1 MYFQIKE
8 LVLWPRKQGFEP
20 RRLPFEAGKVNVVTG
35 ASRTGKSAVTPIIDY
50 CLGAHTCAIPVQT
63 IRDACAWFG
72 VVIRTAHGEKLIAR
86 REPGLQ
92 RTTEDMFLLEAANV
106 EVPREIPAKNTNAD
120 QVRRMLDEL
129 CGLTNLDF
137 SAGTTPSGYSGRPS
151 FRDLGAFV
159 FQPQNIIANRDI
171 LFYKAD
177 THEHREKLRTIF
189 PYVLGAITPE
199 LLAKQHELQ
208 QLERE
213 LRRKDRELKD
223 AQEVSAQWVAEIQSK
238 VTEARELGL
247 LPSSAQSNL
256 ALEELLDLLRGIVKR
271 TDVSLQVSA
280 TTISEALNELMKLEK
295 EEAETSR
302 SLGSLRRRLSEM
314 KRLRETASAYHE
326 ALQIQRDR
334 LKVADWLATQHTGN
348 AECPVCGGDLGESGN
363 NLKQLVC
370 ALGEIEKTAGVTQEI
385 PAAFDKEYQRV
396 QTEAREMAEKLEAV
410 QIRRQALERTSA
422 EVRDRQFKASRAS
435 RFVGSLENALEIYD
449 RLGQDSKLV
458 AEVAALK
465 ERVAALR
472 QEISSSDIEGRKRRA
487 LARVNANAARR
498 LPRLD
503 VERPDDP
510 ISLSIQDLTI
520 QVERHQRADYL
531 WEIGS
536 GSNWLAY
543 HLAVMV
549 GLQEFFLGLKH
560 SPVPGLLLFDQPSQV
575 YFPKRLATRPDE
587 EEQDPQLTNDE
598 DVEAVRRAFEVMAQD
613 VVDSKGRLQIIVL
626 DHAAETVWG
635 GIEGIHLVEEWRGG
649 LKLVPVQWLE

>member
-1 MYFQIKE
+1 MYFQIRE
-8 LVLWPRKQGFEP
+8 LVLWPRKPGLDP
-20 RRLPFEAGKVNVVTG
+20 RRLPFEPGKVNVVTG

-50 CLGAHTCAIPVQT
+50 CLGARTCAISVQT

-72 VVIRTAHGEKLIAR
+72 VVVRTPQGEKLFAR

-106 EVPREIPAKNTNAD
+106 EVPHEIPAKNTNAD
-120 QVRRMLDEL
+120 HVRRMLDEL

-137 SAGTTPSGYSGRPS
+137 SAGTTSSGFAGRPS

-159 FQPQNIIANRDI
+159 FQPQNIIANRDV

-189 PYVLGAITPE
+189 PYVLDAITPE

-238 VTEARELGL
+238 VTEALELGL
-247 LPSSAQSNL
+247 LPSSAPSNL
-256 ALEELLDLLRGIVKR
+256 ALEELLDLLREIVKR
-271 TDVSLQVSA
+271 TDVNLQVSA
-280 TTISEALNELMKLEK
+280 TTISDALNELMKLEK
-295 EEAETSR
+295 EEAENSR
-302 SLGSLRRRLSEM
+302 SLGGLRRRLSEM
-314 KRLRETASAYHE
+314 KRLRESASSYHE

-348 AECPVCGGDLGESGN
+348 EECPVCGGDLGESGSK
-363 NLKQLVC
+363 LKQLVC
-370 ALGEIEKTAGVTQEI
+370 ALAEIEKTAGVTQEI

-396 QTEAREMAEKLEAV
+396 QTEARETAEKLEAV
-410 QIRRQALERTSA
+410 QIRRHALEQTSA
-422 EVRDRQFKASRAS
+422 EVRERQFKASRAS
-435 RFVGSLENALEIYD
+435 RFVGSLENALQIYE

-458 AEVAALK
+458 AEVAKLR
-465 ERVAALR
+465 ERVTALR
-472 QEISSSDIEGRKRRA
+472 QEISASDVDGRKRRA
-487 LARVNANAARR
+487 VARVNAYAGKR
-498 LPRLD
+498 LAGLD

-510 ISLSIQDLTI
+510 ISLSIQDLSI
-520 QVERHQRADYL
+520 QVERQQRSDYL

-543 HLAVMV
+543 HLAVML
-549 GLQEFFLGLKH
+549 GLQEFFVGLKH

-575 YFPKRLATRPDE
+575 YFPKRLAARPEE
-587 EEQDPQLTNDE
+587 EEQDPQLTDDE
-598 DVEAVRRAFEVMAQD
+598 DVEAVRKAFEVMAQD
-613 VVDSKGRLQIIVL
+613 VVDAKGRLQIIVL

-635 GIEGIHLVEEWRGG
+635 GIEGIHLVEEWRSG